1 MIFTTEN
8 LPTEM
13 AMENINVV
21 LIDLD
26 TMIGESICHNA
37 DDSYTV
43 FLNSRWSAEEQRY
56 CLQHAFD
63 HVRHRDFEKHD
74 VQKIEAEAHYG
85 HS

>member
-43 FLNSRWSAEEQRY
+43 FLNSRWSAEEQRC